1 MKTTPLILILSVLAG
16 LAPATWAAD
25 APTMELL
32 RTEADHV
39 YQEAR
44 KQPEQASAKAKQ
56 LYARAATLYEQLV
69 ASGADN
75 HKLHHRLGEC
85 MLYSG
90 KPGKAIAALK
100 RAEVQ
105 GVFDSSLR
113 DKLTEARTLR
123 DGHAPAPHA
132 TTWSARAQNIN
143 RSVLLE
149 TRVWIVLIAWCLLWL
164 WLLLAFFKRTPKWR
178 WPILVTVVIFL
189 LAAGSIAWDVS
200 QRPRVDTGVVIAGG
214 AVLRTSNSQTAPAVS
229 PDAIAQGVELTVL
242 AHRERWI
249 EVKLSSGATG
259 WLPRQDVEV
268 IEPLLKGPFKNGS
281 FLP

>member
-1 MKTTPLILILSVLAG
+1 MKRSSLRMAGILMSLLFVIGLPLGCTPETQTPTEPVITMVVHGGAGTILKENM
-16 LAPATWAAD
+16 T
-25 APTMELL
+25 
-32 RTEADHV
+32 
-39 YQEAR
+39 
-44 KQPEQASAKAKQ
+44 PEQEKV
-56 LYARAATLYEQLV
+56 Y
-69 ASGADN
+69 
-75 HKLHHRLGEC
+75 
-85 MLYSG
+85 
-90 KPGKAIAALK
+90 
-100 RAEVQ
+100 
-105 GVFDSSLR
+105 R

-149 TRVWIVLIAWCLLWL
+149 TRLWIVLIAWCVLWL
-164 WLLLAFFKRTPKWR
+164 WLVLAFFKRTPKWR
-178 WPILVTVVIFL
+178 WPILITLTIFL
-189 LAAGSIAWDVS
+189 LAAGSVGWDVS
-200 QRPRVDTGVVIAGG
+200 QRPGVDTGVVIADG
-214 AVLRTSNSQTAPAVS
+214 AVLRTSNSQTAPAAS
-229 PDAIAQGVELTVL
+229 PDALAQGQELTVL

>member
-1 MKTTPLILILSVLAG
+1 MKTIPLILILAVLAS
-16 LAPATWAAD
+16 LVPAVWAAD
-25 APTMELL
+25 AAPMELI
-32 RTEADHV
+32 RTEADQA

-44 KQPEQASAKAKQ
+44 KQPERNSAKAKQ

-90 KPGKAIAALK
+90 KPGLAIAALK

-105 GVFDSSLR
+105 GVFDASLR

-149 TRVWIVLIAWCLLWL
+149 TRLWIVLVAWCVLWL
-164 WLLLAFFKRTPKWR
+164 WLVLAFFKRSPKWR
-178 WPILVTVVIFL
+178 WPIVITLAIFL
-189 LAAGSIAWDVS
+189 LAAGSVGWDVS
-200 QRPRVDTGVVIAGG
+200 QRPGVDTGVVIADG
-214 AVLRTSNSQTAPAVS
+214 AVLRTSNSQTAPAAS
-229 PDAIAQGVELTVL
+229 PDALAQGQELTVL

-259 WLPRQDVEV
+259 WLRRQDVEV

>member
-1 MKTTPLILILSVLAG
+1 MKTIPFILILAVLAS
-16 LAPATWAAD
+16 LAPTVWAAD
-25 APTMELL
+25 APPMELL
-32 RTEADHV
+32 RTEADQA

-44 KQPEQASAKAKQ
+44 QQPERNSAKAKQ

-85 MLYSG
+85 LLYSG
-90 KPGKAIAALK
+90 KPGLAIAALK

-105 GVFDSSLR
+105 GVFDASLR

-123 DGHAPAPHA
+123 DGHAPTPHA

-149 TRVWIVLIAWCLLWL
+149 TRLWIVLIAWCSLWL

-178 WPILVTVVIFL
+178 WPILITVAVFL
-189 LAAGSIAWDVS
+189 LAAGSVAWDVS
-200 QRPRVDTGVVIAGG
+200 QRPSVDTGVVITDG

-229 PDAIAQGVELTVL
+229 PDAITQGEELTVL
-242 AHRERWI
+242 AHRERWL